1 MKLIDILVE
10 ELPKLGGWPEDVGAI
25 TQDSDRSINNYRTA
39 DGLETNEHGKW
50 RYSSAWQCYLLS
62 YDDVSFLADDYTTA
76 IITREKYE
84 AALAEKEHPLPWD
97 EKNKPCPTLGAE
109 CRGCPDCGR
118 RVSCTSDDITDDA
131 VRAEMGMNSRS
142 LDAALAAKNDG
153 WIEWGGGRC
162 PVDDVTEVDIKFRT
176 GGIAY
181 GVEAGKYYWPR
192 TGQEYDI
199 IAYRLHQP
207 QEAVQVKPDEEADL
221 NECIGQDAA
230 PVWNGEGLPPVG
242 CECQYRKH
250 KKSEQSEWFNG
261 VVKYTSEFTV
271 VIQPVC
277 YPGETVGHPA
287 NFEFRPTRS
296 AEDEKRDDRASAIDG
311 FISGFRGQ
319 ETGSNKELAYALTDY
334 LALLDKL

>member
-1 MKLIDILVE
+1 MKTIDLLVQA
-10 ELPKLGGWPEDVGAI
+10 LPSIGGWPEKVTHIGQDYDRELMFYGRGNVRTGIILDQLAVDHRECGGVG
-25 TQDSDRSINNYRTA
+25 T
-39 DGLETNEHGKW
+39 K
-50 RYSSAWQCYLLS
+50 
-62 YDDVSFLADDYTTA
+62 
-76 IITREKYE
+76 ITREQYE
-84 AALAEKEHPLPWD
+84 AALAASKHCDHKWIPSEGRTQSGYLCSK
-97 EKNKPCPTLGAE
+97 
-109 CRGCPDCGR
+109 CG
-118 RVSCTSDDITDDA
+118 
-131 VRAEMGMNSRS
+131 NY
-142 LDAALAAKNDG
+142 DG
-153 WIEWGGGRC
+153 PGYDWIDWPGGEC
-162 PVDDVTEVDIKFRT
+162 PVPRGTLVDVRYRDSQAYPDRIGTPALVA
-176 GGIAY
+176 GGHGATY
-181 GVEAGKYYWPR
+181 HHWLHDGMR
-192 TGQEYDI
+192 NDI

-207 QEAVQVKPDEEADL
+207 QEAEQAKADDEADL

-230 PVWNGEGLPPVG
+230 PVWSGKGLPPIG

-287 NFEFRPTRS
+287 NLEFRPIRS